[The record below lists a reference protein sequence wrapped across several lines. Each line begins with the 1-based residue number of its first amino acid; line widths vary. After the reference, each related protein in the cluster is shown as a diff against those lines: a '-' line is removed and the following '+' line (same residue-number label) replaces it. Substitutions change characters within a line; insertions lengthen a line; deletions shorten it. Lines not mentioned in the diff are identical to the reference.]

1 MKTKLNQSKLKLAI
15 VSAMLL
21 GTAAITAPAYAL
33 DGSLSVSASIGT
45 ACTIS
50 TTTLAFSSYD
60 AVGANASAD
69 LLAQGGVTSTCS
81 IGSSGHIKMGQG
93 LHAEEGSSDGTPL
106 RRMVHSTNGTS
117 FLSYRVYSDSA
128 RGDVWENTTGV
139 AYTGTGIS
147 QALTVYG
154 SVTQAQTDAIVGSYQ
169 DTLVV
174 AINY

>member
-33 DGSLSVSASIGT
+33 DGSLNVSASIGT

-60 AVGANASAD
+60 AVGDNASAD
-69 LLAQGGVTSTCS
+69 LLATGGVTSTCS

-93 LHAEEGSSDGTPL
+93 LHADAGSVDATPL
-106 RRMVHSTNGTS
+106 RRMVHGSDSTS
-117 FLSYRVYSDSA
+117 FLSYSVFSDSA
-128 RGDVWENTTGV
+128 RSVVWENATGV
-139 AYTGTGIS
+139 SYSGTGS
-147 QALTVYG
+147 AETLTVYG
-154 SVTQAQTDAIVGSYQ
+154 SVTQAQTSAVVGSYT
-169 DTLVV
+169 DTITV